1 MMSSRTVSW
10 QAAPRLRRLATV
22 SLIAVAA
29 ALLTGRGSLLLL
41 AAPAMAALAIIS
53 RRSGPGELEV
63 TAAISASRCFEGED
77 VELAVTLVSPQIL
90 DEIAFSLE
98 LPGGVEHVSGSATQV
113 ALHDSRAEASWVM
126 RPTAWGR
133 RTAGLVRVRCRYGGG
148 WQADLEL
155 RAGTLEVFPQPP
167 AAHARIVPADLLRR
181 IGEHAARVAGD
192 GIEFTGIRD
201 YAFGDRLR
209 DVNWA
214 VTSRRGRLQVNQRAA
229 ERAADLVVMI
239 DAFSEIGP
247 PGDSTLDACVH
258 GAAALTAAYLR
269 IGDRVG
275 FVALG
280 GMLRWLSPGAG
291 GRHFYR
297 IIEMVFDVRHESV
310 VTPSL
315 GRIPRT
321 ALPPAALVVLF
332 SPLLDERAIGA
343 VTDLRR
349 RGFSLIVV
357 DVLRHEP
364 PVMSRSPGSDLAV
377 RLWRLDRAALRSSLA
392 GLGVPVVTW
401 HSGGQLDAVLDPMR
415 RLPAAA
421 RRP

>member
-1 MMSSRTVSW
+1 
-10 QAAPRLRRLATV
+10 
-22 SLIAVAA
+22 
-29 ALLTGRGSLLLL
+29 
-41 AAPAMAALAIIS
+41 
-53 RRSGPGELEV
+53 
-63 TAAISASRCFEGED
+63 
-77 VELAVTLVSPQIL
+77 
-90 DEIAFSLE
+90 
-98 LPGGVEHVSGSATQV
+98 
-113 ALHDSRAEASWVM
+113 
-126 RPTAWGR
+126 
-133 RTAGLVRVRCRYGGG
+133 
-148 WQADLEL
+148 
-155 RAGTLEVFPQPP
+155 
-167 AAHARIVPADLLRR
+167 
-181 IGEHAARVAGD
+181 
-192 GIEFTGIRD
+192 
-201 YAFGDRLR
+201 
-209 DVNWA
+209 
-214 VTSRRGRLQVNQRAA
+214 
-229 ERAADLVVMI
+229 VVMI

-315 GRIPRT
+315 DRIPRT

-357 DVLRHEP
+357 DVLHHEP
-364 PVMSRSPGSDLAV
+364 PVMSRSPGSGLAV
-377 RLWRLDRAALRSSLA
+377 RLWRLDRAALRASLA